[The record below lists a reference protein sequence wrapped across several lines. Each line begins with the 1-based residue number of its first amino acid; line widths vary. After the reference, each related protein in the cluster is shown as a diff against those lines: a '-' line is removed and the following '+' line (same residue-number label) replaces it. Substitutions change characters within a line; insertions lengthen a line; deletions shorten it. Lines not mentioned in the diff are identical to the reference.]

1 MLLLICASLQ
11 PQATPSWLPG
21 SLHEPRSQATSSD
34 MRNLAHQPRRFCLVL
49 GLAPLRLLLLV
60 PVSVLFGS
68 SSPETLKFEEG
79 GGRPNYKM
87 CWWSAKRKAKFCY
100 FAVLSNDSNSLS
112 TCTLQTQYTSLIRS
126 TIRFEQF
133 TNVCFHCHCNCH
145 PFKEKNVTP
154 AHHQSHILKT
164 YVLCLQ
170 CQISNSFWGAG
181 GWTLF
186 TVLKTSDPKHAYP
199 YYSHTHLS
207 FFLRSHTKW
216 QKKSNS

>member
-11 PQATPSWLPG
+11 PQATPCWLPG

-68 SSPETLKFEEG
+68 SSPETFKFEEG

-100 FAVLSNDSNSLS
+100 FAVVSNDSNSLS
-112 TCTLQTQYTSLIRS
+112 TSTLQTQYTSLIRS

-133 TNVCFHCHCNCH
+133 TNICFHCHCNCH
-145 PFKEKNVTP
+145 PFKEKKRDSGTSSVT
-154 AHHQSHILKT
+154 HSEDL
-164 YVLCLQ
+164 LCFV
-170 CQISNSFWGAG
+170 SA
-181 GWTLF
+181 
-186 TVLKTSDPKHAYP
+186 VSDFK
-199 YYSHTHLS
+199 LI
-207 FFLRSHTKW
+207 LRSRRLDSLYCSENPRSKTCIPIL
-216 QKKSNS
+216 